1 MPPGQPT
8 HTVLPEAPC
17 EKWKNSEQVRGRTKV
32 FCAASVP
39 APAHH
44 MDSNKCMTSTVG
56 RGIIKGLRAPN
67 FHKKLCTKLGRRKE
81 SVNYSNNLTISF
93 MKAPYETW
101 PDPTAPLEGPKLEH
115 GAIGKDDNGSAYRYN
130 DSSPNLLHHGNRKE
144 LYWHQSGS
152 TTLFIWLWLMFCVFC
167 VRTMHADWVQCITHV
182 TSTSGWITEYIYRI
196 PCQRIVE
203 GVFFQNRSAFG

>member
-1 MPPGQPT
+1 
-8 HTVLPEAPC
+8 
-17 EKWKNSEQVRGRTKV
+17 
-32 FCAASVP
+32 
-39 APAHH
+39 
-44 MDSNKCMTSTVG
+44 
-56 RGIIKGLRAPN
+56 
-67 FHKKLCTKLGRRKE
+67 
-81 SVNYSNNLTISF
+81 

-167 VRTMHADWVQCITHV
+167 VRTMHMHADWVQCITHV

-196 PCQRIVE
+196 PCQRIGRPSVSTSHLAPQKVLASASPFIWWAIHFDHSVSLSS
-203 GVFFQNRSAFG
+203 GLGRLIWWASPPGTFQI